1 MSTEVTSV
9 TGVKA
14 GVDLFE
20 INDLADTGSKYH
32 RFSDYLHLPKDSF
45 SFSFSSIAGKS
56 ERVPRKKEKEFLL
69 IYIYLK

>member
-45 SFSFSSIAGKS
+45 SFFFFLQLGGT
-56 ERVPRKKEKEFLL
+56 VLPRKKKQKRISPY
-69 IYIYLK
+69 IYIS